1 MLYGLFI
8 SKKIRFRLISYTVQ
22 YYKPLK
28 NKQTNKQTSC
38 YTTVAK
44 KQNRHDLSLFLH
56 GCHALRLAL
65 LLALRQFCAERWI
78 SIPAVQCWFFPLFA
92 MASFRTSSETA
103 SPQVPGRLAR
113 NSSST
118 FAMSSHGTL
127 FWNRTIFCNCSP
139 SSTSTLW
146 VSVVFLK
153 PLSVRFALVKFC
165 STSFL
170 LAVNR
175 LSKTRISTSRWGW
188 PSCKPAKKQLSLYF

>member
-1 MLYGLFI
+1 MGCLLV
-8 SKKIRFRLISYTVQ
+8 KKIRFRLISYTVQ

-28 NKQTNKQTSC
+28 NKQTAQTSC

-44 KQNRHDLSLFLH
+44 KQNRHLFLFGH
-56 GCHALRLAL
+56 SHVLLLAL
-65 LLALRQFCAERWI
+65 LLVLRQFCAERWI

-103 SPQVPGRLAR
+103 FPQVPGRLAR

-127 FWNRTIFCNCSP
+127 FWNRTIFCNCPP

-153 PLSVRFALVKFC
+153 PLPVRFALVKFC
-165 STSFL
+165 STSVL

-188 PSCKPAKKQLSLYF
+188 PSCKPAKKRLLYF

>member
-8 SKKIRFRLISYTVQ
+8 SKKKSGSGLFSYTVQ

-28 NKQTNKQTSC
+28 NKPSNKHTSC

-44 KQNRHDLSLFLH
+44 KQNRHLLLSRH
-56 GCHALRLAL
+56 GHLLRLAL
-65 LLALRQFCAERWI
+65 LLVLRQFCAERWI

-103 SPQVPGRLAR
+103 FPQAPGRLAR

-165 STSFL
+165 STCFL

-175 LSKTRISTSRWGW
+175 LSKTRISTSRWSW
-188 PSCKPAKKQLSLYF
+188 PSCKPAKKQLFYF

>member
-1 MLYGLFI
+1 MGCLFVKKSGSGFWLYSTVSQAF
-8 SKKIRFRLISYTVQ
+8 KKQT
-22 YYKPLK
+22 

-44 KQNRHDLSLFLH
+44 KQNMHLLLFLH
-56 GCHALRLAL
+56 GRHGLRLAL
-65 LLALRQFCAERWI
+65 LLVLRQFCAERWI

-103 SPQVPGRLAR
+103 FPQAPGRLAR

-118 FAMSSHGTL
+118 FAMSSQGTL
-127 FWNRTIFCNCSP
+127 FWNRTIFSNCSP

-170 LAVNR
+170 FAVNR
-175 LSKTRISTSRWGW
+175 LSKTRISTFRWSW
-188 PSCKPAKKQLSLYF
+188 PSCKPAKKQLFYF